1 MFFGKDV
8 IQMGY
13 RYNTKRTTAHLSKI
27 AILGRRAFFALACI
41 FVGGVSAVVL
51 LGTWASGV
59 TVSCEPTRFV
69 KVGDKL
75 GIYTIKEILNDKQV
89 IALCD
94 DGMEYTITVSGERWL
109 NSPILQRVFTDCTVN
124 VGQVEVQ
131 SSAGRQ
137 NYLAGGTGI
146 LEEESRGA
154 EVTEVKTTEENNEKV
169 LDGVDPDSEYADAL
183 WELFYGE

>member
-1 MFFGKDV
+1 M

-27 AILGRRAFFALACI
+27 AILGRRAFFALVCI
-41 FVGGVSAVVL
+41 FIGGMTAVVL

-89 IALCD
+89 VALCD
-94 DGMEYTITVSGERWL
+94 DGAEYTITVSGERWL
-109 NSPILQRVFTDCTVN
+109 NSPILQRVFTDCTVG
-124 VGQVEVQ
+124 VSQVEVQ
-131 SSAGRQ
+131 SSVGWQ

-146 LEEESRGA
+146 LEEETR
-154 EVTEVKTTEENNEKV
+154 EVAVLEDNTEELTEQV